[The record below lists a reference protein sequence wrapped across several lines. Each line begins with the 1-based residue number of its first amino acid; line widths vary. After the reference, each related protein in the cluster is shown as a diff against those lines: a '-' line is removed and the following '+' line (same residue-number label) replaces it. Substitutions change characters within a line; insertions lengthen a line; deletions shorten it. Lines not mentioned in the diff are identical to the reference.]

1 MTSNPSPE
9 VAALTLALGDALGT
23 ATQPAVLIDE
33 LRRAL
38 GEIRGLFSAA
48 ACSCARVDVS
58 GESLTFIAADGE
70 GAEAIVRVQLPIA
83 RGVAGWV
90 VSSGQPILTGELS
103 EDHRFARDVAEA
115 TDYIPETIM
124 AAPILDADGETIG
137 VIEVLDP
144 VQRGTHAGQDLDTL
158 ATMANQIG
166 AIIRLGEVY
175 DSLGETLLLAMAGA
189 TTTDDF
195 AAGIAGLR
203 AARADDDEL
212 VAAAEAFATI
222 AATGPEGFGL
232 ATRILLDVA
241 RFAKARR

>member
-1 MTSNPSPE
+1 MTTNPSPE
-9 VAALTLALGDALGT
+9 VAALTLALGNALGT
-23 ATQPAVLIDE
+23 AARPAVLIDE

-48 ACSCARVDVS
+48 ACSCARVDTS

-70 GAEAIVRVQLPIA
+70 GAVAIVGVHLPIA

-90 VSSGQPILTGELS
+90 ASSGQPILTGELS
-103 EDHRFARDVAEA
+103 GDQRFARDVAEA
-115 TDYIPETIM
+115 TDYVPDTIM

-175 DSLGETLLLAMAGA
+175 DSLGATLLQAMAGA
-189 TTTDDF
+189 ATTEDF
-195 AAGIAGLR
+195 AAGIAELR
-203 AARADDDEL
+203 ASRDADEL
-212 VAAAEAFATI
+212 VAAAEAFASI
-222 AATGPEGFGL
+222 ATTGPEGFGL

-241 RFAKARR
+241 RFAKVRR